1 MITCICACG
10 AGPGTAYAQPDCAI
24 TVPLRPYR
32 YTGIVSHPPNRS
44 PKGSST
50 QVIKSWHRIQY
61 RSMRGECTNVQLSE
75 AVGSHQAN
83 SFMKSL
89 WKAANLDTNVCI
101 TCAQVHWEGGYIDS
115 PPPFPTLL
123 PVAPAAGSRL
133 TSSRGRMVVRRWNVP
148 SSCPKPDPGTVLI
161 PVASSS
167 LRQYSTSG
175 ALPSFLAA
183 SMALGGRRTWGD
195 EHVVMT

>member
-1 MITCICACG
+1 MHQCSAVLSSHAKMFSYPRLSHVPWTRSNRPSSGKLLHELLVEGGKLGHERVHHLRTCSLG
-10 AGPGTAYAQPDCAI
+10 G
-24 TVPLRPYR
+24 
-32 YTGIVSHPPNRS
+32 
-44 PKGSST
+44 
-50 QVIKSWHRIQY
+50 
-61 RSMRGECTNVQLSE
+61 
-75 AVGSHQAN
+75 GSH
-83 SFMKSL
+83 
-89 WKAANLDTNVCI
+89 I
-101 TCAQVHWEGGYIDS
+101 TIRLCFRRYYQS
-115 PPPFPTLL
+115 
-123 PVAPAAGSRL
+123 GSGL

-148 SSCPKPDPGTVLI
+148 SSCPKPEPGTVLI